1 MIKWNDKF
9 SVGIAIIDNE
19 HMKIFGLI
27 NKVIHAKE
35 YNNNPDE
42 IKEVLVD
49 MDNYASTHFKTEERY
64 MEQFDYP
71 EYQNHKEEHNQ
82 FSNEIV
88 SYIDKVIKGDFKIAS
103 EILEYLKQWLVKHI
117 QVTDRQYI
125 DCFKKNGLK

>member
-1 MIKWNDKF
+1 MIKWDEQF
-9 SVGIAIIDNE
+9 SVSISVLDDEHKKLFGI
-19 HMKIFGLI
+19 I
-27 NKVIHAKE
+27 NRAIHAKAHKD
-35 YNNNPDE
+35 NPDE
-42 IKEVLVD
+42 IREVLIE

-88 SYIDKVIKGDFKIAS
+88 SYIDKVIKGDFKIAK

-125 DCFKKNGLK
+125 DCFKKNGLI